1 VRRRLGPRV
10 GALTANFV
18 PLEQSIC
25 GKIEIL
31 YMAEETQ
38 MLRTQQRSQGSFA
51 GQAWRKLRITLE
63 MIKVEHSVF
72 ALPFALTGAML
83 AVSGWPS
90 WRQVF
95 WIVVAMVGARS
106 AAMTFNRIADRDY
119 DARNPRTEKRAL
131 PAGQLTLRFAVAFT
145 AVSAALLVLAAWELN
160 PLAFKLSPV
169 ALALLLLYSYT
180 KRFTLL
186 SHIVLGMSL
195 GLSPVAAWIALR
207 GDVSWAVVILG
218 VAVTLWVAGFDI
230 FYACQDIAFD
240 RTVDLHSIPKKFGV
254 MAALYAS
261 AALHVL
267 MLGLLVMLAEMSGLG
282 WIALAGLA
290 AVAALLAYEHLLVKP
305 SDLSRVNAAFFTIN
319 GYISVLFFLTWAAAI
334 LVR

>member
-1 VRRRLGPRV
+1 M
-10 GALTANFV
+10 T
-18 PLEQSIC
+18 EQ
-25 GKIEIL
+25 
-31 YMAEETQ
+31 TQ
-38 MLRTQQRSQGSFA
+38 MLPAR
-51 GQAWRKLRITLE
+51 GQSPGTIAAQMWRKLLITLE

-83 AVSGWPS
+83 AVQGWPS

-106 AAMTFNRIADRDY
+106 AAMTFNRIADREF

-131 PAGQLTLRFAVAFT
+131 PAGHLTLRFAVAFT
-145 AVSAALLVLAAWELN
+145 VASSALLVLAAWELN
-160 PLAFKLSPV
+160 PLAFKLSPA

-186 SHIVLGMSL
+186 SHIVLGMCL

-207 GDVSWAVVILG
+207 GDVSWAAIILG
-218 VAVTLWVAGFDI
+218 AAVTLWVAGFDI
-230 FYACQDIAFD
+230 IYACQDVAFD
-240 RTVDLHSIPKKFGV
+240 RAAGLHSVPKRFGIAV
-254 MAALYAS
+254 ALYAS
-261 AALHVL
+261 AALHVM
-267 MLGLLVMLAEMSGLG
+267 MLALLVIVARMSGLG
-282 WIALAGLA
+282 WIAMAGLV
-290 AVAALLAYEHLLVKP
+290 AVAVLLAYEHLLVKP

-319 GYISVLFFLTWAAAI
+319 GYISVLFFLTWAVAI

>member
-1 VRRRLGPRV
+1 
-10 GALTANFV
+10 
-18 PLEQSIC
+18 
-25 GKIEIL
+25 
-31 YMAEETQ
+31 
-38 MLRTQQRSQGSFA
+38 
-51 GQAWRKLRITLE
+51 

-83 AVSGWPS
+83 AADGWPS

-106 AAMTFNRIADRDY
+106 AAMTFNRIADREF

-131 PAGQLTLRFAVAFT
+131 PAGHLTLRFALAFT

-186 SHIVLGMSL
+186 SHVILGMCL

-207 GDVSWAVVILG
+207 GDVSWAVIILG

-230 FYACQDIAFD
+230 IYACQDIEFD
-240 RTVDLHSIPKKFGV
+240 QAVGLHSVPKKFGV
-254 MAALYAS
+254 AAALYAS
-261 AALHVL
+261 VVLHVL
-267 MLGLLVMLAEMSGLG
+267 MLALLVVVARMSGLG
-282 WIALAGLA
+282 WIALGGLVLV
-290 AVAALLAYEHLLVKP
+290 AVLLAYEHLLVKP
-305 SDLSRVNAAFFTIN
+305 SDLSRLNAAFFTIN
-319 GYISVLFFLTWAAAI
+319 GYISVLFFVTWAAAI
-334 LVR
+334 LAR

>member
-1 VRRRLGPRV
+1 M
-10 GALTANFV
+10 T
-18 PLEQSIC
+18 
-25 GKIEIL
+25 
-31 YMAEETQ
+31 EETQ
-38 MLRTQQRSQGSFA
+38 MFPTEGQESGSFA
-51 GQAWRKLRITLE
+51 RQVWRKLKITLE

-83 AVSGWPS
+83 AAQGWPS

-106 AAMTFNRIADRDY
+106 AAMTFNRIADREF

-131 PAGQLTLRFAVAFT
+131 PSGHLTLRFALAFT
-145 AVSAALLVLAAWELN
+145 VVSAALLVLAAWELN
-160 PLAFKLSPV
+160 PLAFKLSPL

-186 SHIVLGMSL
+186 SHVVLGMCL

-207 GDVSWAVVILG
+207 GDVSWAVIILG

-230 FYACQDIAFD
+230 IYACQDVTFD
-240 RTVDLHSIPKKFGV
+240 HSMDLHSIPKKFGIA
-254 MAALYAS
+254 AALYAS

-267 MLGLLVMLAEMSGLG
+267 MLVLLVMVARMSGLG
-282 WIALAGLA
+282 WLALGGLV